1 MQNLRRTWSGTT
13 RLLTGVAAM
22 LVVSVPMYGATTGE
36 GEQGAGLSEWVTC
49 GVFYR
54 IVAASL
60 MSRSRR
66 TGADLD
72 ALTEDARSLLNTAM
86 SAGKRIAQTTDTD
99 FDAVW
104 KTEFQYQ
111 IDIIGGSYR
120 DVRRLK
126 LRFED
131 DCKSLLLDASSAS
144 LREEELRPQAEG

>member
-1 MQNLRRTWSGTT
+1 
-13 RLLTGVAAM
+13 
-22 LVVSVPMYGATTGE
+22 
-36 GEQGAGLSEWVTC
+36 
-49 GVFYR
+49 
-54 IVAASL
+54 
-60 MSRSRR
+60 
-66 TGADLD
+66 
-72 ALTEDARSLLNTAM
+72 M

-144 LREEELRPQAEG
+144 LREEELRPQAEV